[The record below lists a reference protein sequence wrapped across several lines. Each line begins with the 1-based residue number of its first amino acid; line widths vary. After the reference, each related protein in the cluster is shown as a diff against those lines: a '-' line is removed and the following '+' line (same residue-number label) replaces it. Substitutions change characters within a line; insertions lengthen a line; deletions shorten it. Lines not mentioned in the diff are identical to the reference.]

1 MKEFFVKKRSG
12 NIETFQPVK
21 IINSVELAARDAE
34 QKANN
39 TLLNEIQ
46 NEIARTIRVLKEEA
60 IIDNCIDSKAIRK
73 IIVDYLKDNEFFPI
87 CKSYEFYRDK
97 TKALNENGSLMKII
111 DSVTNSDSKDL
122 NIKRENANI
131 DTDTAMGTMLKYGTV
146 TSNYYAEHFVLP
158 VDIAEAH
165 INGDIHIHDKDFYC
179 LTETCCQI
187 DLGKLFEGGFSTGH
201 GYLRE
206 PASIRSYAAL
216 SCIAIQ
222 SNQNEMHKLYC
233 AAS

>member
-1 MKEFFVKKRSG
+1 MKEFFVKKRTG
-12 NIETFQPVK
+12 NIESFQPVK
-21 IINSVELAARDAE
+21 IINSIEMAARDAN
-34 QKANN
+34 QKVNDNFLAAV
-39 TLLNEIQ
+39 Q
-46 NEIARTIRVLKEEA
+46 GEIARTVRVLKEENV
-60 IIDNCIDSKAIRK
+60 IDNCIDSKAIRK
-73 IIVDYLKDNEFFPI
+73 IIIDYLHENEYFSIQKSFEFFRN
-87 CKSYEFYRDK
+87 KQR
-97 TKALNENGSLMKII
+97 ALKENGSLMKTI

-146 TSNYYAEHFVLP
+146 TSNYYVDNFILP

-179 LTETCCQI
+179 LTETCLQL
-187 DLGKLFEGGFSTGH
+187 DLNKLFSGGFSTGH

-206 PASIRSYAAL
+206 PMSIRSYAAL

-222 SNQNEMHKLYC
+222 SNQNEMHRIC
-233 AAS
+233 AAG